1 MSENAPQSPWIIV
14 LAAGDGRRLATLT
27 RDRTGGVV
35 PKQYCSL
42 CGGRSL
48 LGSTLDRARRLA
60 PRERIVTVVARAH
73 QRWWNREFAGWP
85 DQSVVVQPANRGT
98 AAGILLPL
106 RSILARD
113 PEAVVAV
120 LPSDHFVANEEPFSA
135 ALRDAIAAVHAEPG
149 HLVLLGLDAESAATD
164 LGWILPSAARR
175 GTARGVAAFHEKPSP
190 ELAAALL
197 SDGALWNSFVFA
209 VRGRTL
215 LAMVQRLLPDL
226 VRRFEEAHAPGF
238 TPADLAALYDELP
251 EADFSRAVLGETT
264 ATLRVVSVPPCG
276 WMDLGTPARVSLCI
290 ATYGGSAPGVEA
302 AATTPSLA
310 TAVSMAT
317 ARRSEQ
323 RNILSLAGGGRPTMR
338 TSRPFGSQARRA
350 PPTASAG

>member
-1 MSENAPQSPWIIV
+1 MSLPASQSPWIIV

-27 RDRTGGVV
+27 RDRTGSIV

-42 CGGRSL
+42 RGGRSL
-48 LGSTLDRARRLA
+48 LGATLDRARRLA
-60 PRERIVTVVARAH
+60 PRERIVTVVARGH
-73 QRWWNREFAGWP
+73 QRWWSREFTGWP

-113 PEAVVAV
+113 PEAIVAV

-135 ALRDAIAAVHAEPG
+135 ALRDAIAAVLAEPG
-149 HLVLLGLDAESAATD
+149 HLVLLGLDAQSAATD
-164 LGWILPSAARR
+164 LGWIMPSAARR
-175 GTARGVAAFHEKPSP
+175 GGARGVAAFHEKPSA

-215 LAMVQRLLPDL
+215 LAMVRRLLPDL
-226 VRRFEEAHAPGF
+226 VRRFEEAHAAGF
-238 TPADLAALYDELP
+238 TPADLTALYDDLP
-251 EADFSRAVLGETT
+251 EADFSRAVLGATT
-264 ATLRVVSVPPCG
+264 ATLGVVSVPPCG

-290 ATYGGSAPGVEA
+290 ATYGAGQLDAEP
-302 AATTPSLA
+302 A
-310 TAVSMAT
+310 TAS
-317 ARRSEQ
+317 
-323 RNILSLAGGGRPTMR
+323 LSLAAALARTPEPRGTPPSAPISARSGRPTR
-338 TSRPFGSQARRA
+338 RASQPFTRKSRPA
-350 PPTASAG
+350 PATASAG

>member
-1 MSENAPQSPWIIV
+1 MLDTAPQSPWIIV

-27 RDRTGGVV
+27 RDPTGTVV

-42 CGGRSL
+42 RGGRSL

-73 QRWWNREFAGWP
+73 QRWWSREFADWP
-85 DQSVVVQPANRGT
+85 DQSIVVQPANRGT

-106 RSILARD
+106 RAILARD

-120 LPSDHFVANEEPFSA
+120 LPSDHFVADDEPFSA
-135 ALRDAIAAVHAEPG
+135 ALRDAIAAVRAEPG
-149 HLVLLGLDAESAATD
+149 HLVLLGLDAESPATD
-164 LGWILPSAARR
+164 LGWILPSPARR
-175 GTARGVAAFHEKPSP
+175 GAARGVAAFHEKPSA

-215 LAMVQRLLPDL
+215 LEMVQRLLPDL
-226 VRRFEEAHAPGF
+226 AKRFDEAHATGF
-238 TPADLAALYDELP
+238 TSSDLAALYEELP
-251 EADFSRAVLGETT
+251 EADFSRAVLGATT

-276 WMDLGTPARVSLCI
+276 WMDLGTPARVLLCI
-290 ATYGGSAPGVEA
+290 ATYGAREPGVD
-302 AATTPSLA
+302 AATATPSLA
-310 TAVSMAT
+310 AALSMAT
-317 ARRSEQ
+317 ARRAEP
-323 RNILSLAGGGRPTMR
+323 RNIQNSVGGGRPR
-338 TSRPFGSQARRA
+338 RISRPFSRKAHGA
-350 PPTASAG
+350 PATASAG